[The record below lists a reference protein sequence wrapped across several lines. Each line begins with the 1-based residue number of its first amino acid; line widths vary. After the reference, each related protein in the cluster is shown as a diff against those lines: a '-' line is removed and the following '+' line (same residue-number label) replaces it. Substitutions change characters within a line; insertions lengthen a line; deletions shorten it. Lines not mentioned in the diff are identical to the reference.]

1 MMANSL
7 ACIVL
12 AAGKSRRF
20 GADKRQA
27 RNSQGQTL
35 LGLALENIPSGF
47 RQHILVLH
55 PGDEAVASAY
65 AANWQ
70 IVYAEQAEQGMGNS
84 LAAAIPHVADCTA
97 VLIALADMPL
107 VLPET
112 FTLLAEAAR
121 PDRIVVPFFEQQR
134 GNPVV
139 IGRDFLPTLAA
150 LKGDSGARQLMQQHP
165 ELVVRLEVNDPGV
178 LRDIDTAAELQ
189 LIPGFGKVQ

>member
-1 MMANSL
+1 MANSI

-12 AAGKSRRF
+12 AAGKSSRF
-20 GADKRQA
+20 GSDKRQA
-27 RNSQGQTL
+27 QNSLGQTL
-35 LGLALENIPSGF
+35 LGLTLESIPSSF
-47 RQHILVLH
+47 RQRILVLH
-55 PGDEAVASAY
+55 PGDEAMASAY
-65 AANWQ
+65 AADWQ
-70 IVYAEQAEQGMGNS
+70 IVYAEQAEHGMGNS
-84 LAAAIPHVADCTA
+84 LAAAIPHVADCAA

-107 VLPET
+107 VSLAT

-121 PDRIVVPFFEQQR
+121 PDRIMVPFFEQQR

-139 IGRDFLPTLAA
+139 IGRNFLPKLAE

-189 LIPGFGKVQ
+189 LIPGFGKAQ

>member
-1 MMANSL
+1 MANSI

-12 AAGKSRRF
+12 AAGKSTRF

-27 RNSQGQTL
+27 KNNRGQTL
-35 LGLALENIPSGF
+35 LGLTLENVPAGF
-47 RQHILVLH
+47 QQRILVLH
-55 PGDEAVASAY
+55 PGDEAMASAY
-65 AANWQ
+65 AADWQ
-70 IVYAEQAEQGMGNS
+70 VVYAEQAEQGMGNS
-84 LAAAIPHVADCTA
+84 LAAAIPHVVDCTA

-107 VLPET
+107 ILPAT

-121 PDRIVVPFFEQQR
+121 PDRIVVPVFEQQR

-139 IGRDFLPTLAA
+139 IGQDFLPKLAG
-150 LKGDSGARQLMQQHP
+150 LEGDSGARQLMQRYP

-189 LIPGFGKVQ
+189 RIPGFGKAQ